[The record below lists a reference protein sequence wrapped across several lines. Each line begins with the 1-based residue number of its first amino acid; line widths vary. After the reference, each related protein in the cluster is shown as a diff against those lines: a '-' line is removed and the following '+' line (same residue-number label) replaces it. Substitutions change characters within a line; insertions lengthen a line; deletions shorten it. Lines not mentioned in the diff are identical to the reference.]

1 MTERQEMHNRLQSD
15 FDEALAYAEDLR
27 PASEKRTSTASVRE
41 IGELMREARRTWQ
54 AFYVYDYAEQTQFGL
69 HLGERLKEFFSRD
82 DADRFQ
88 IKLSAENPKARVVEI
103 TVYGVE
109 TIDGRPLDFD
119 KQLT

>member
-1 MTERQEMHNRLQSD
+1 MTERHERYNRVQSYV
-15 FDEALAYAEDLR
+15 DEAWAYAEDPR
-27 PASEKRTSTASVRE
+27 PASEKRTSTAFVRK
-41 IGELMREARRTWQ
+41 IGELFREGRRTWQ

-109 TIDGRPLDFD
+109 TIDGRPFDFD
-119 KQLT
+119 KRLT